1 MKDRCRDATEEL
13 SYSQRE
19 SNSADFQ
26 ATCELVLISIRRFV
40 TASRAARLAIHE
52 SVIAQTNVDDR
63 LAKNA
68 ILLAHAVR
76 FGLLALR
83 AFKFCRTG
91 TAHEIN
97 VSPARSI
104 GNVTQVTNWNGV
116 THHSLPFLL
125 FWPPYNSNQ

>member
-1 MKDRCRDATEEL
+1 M
-13 SYSQRE
+13 
-19 SNSADFQ
+19 
-26 ATCELVLISIRRFV
+26 ISGRRFV

-83 AFKFCRTG
+83 AFVLRGAG
-91 TAHEIN
+91 TSAHGTM
-97 VSPARSI
+97 VSLDPPRE
-104 GNVTQVTNWNGV
+104 NVTPVMNRGQGSGARQELAIVYSSVPRFGLREEQVED
-116 THHSLPFLL
+116 
-125 FWPPYNSNQ
+125 